1 MEFILVSF
9 KNFKYAKTRL
19 RNDLSDSL
27 TEEIATKMLENVLT
41 EVSKSME
48 ADKKF
53 LLTNDE
59 KAIQMGISKN
69 LEIMRETKQINESSS
84 IDKAC
89 KILISKGAKGVLRIP
104 ADLPLI
110 ESKDID
116 RLILM
121 GKSDKKS
128 ILVPSESQTGTNAFY
143 RTPPDVVDSC
153 FGENSLK
160 KHINLLDK
168 KKAKYEVIKM
178 KSFETDIDCIE
189 DLIRIRSSNKKT
201 RIIQYLKNINL

>member
-9 KNFKYAKTRL
+9 KNFKHAKTRL
-19 RNDLSDSL
+19 RNDLSDLL
-27 TEEIATKMLENVLT
+27 TEEIAEKMLENVLT
-41 EVSKSME
+41 EVSKSKE

-59 KAIQMGISKN
+59 KAIQIGMENN
-69 LEIMRETKQINESSS
+69 LEIMRETKQINESLS
-84 IDKAC
+84 IDQAC
-89 KILISKGAKGVLRIP
+89 KILIGKGAKGVLRIP

-116 RLILM
+116 KLILI

-143 RTPPDVVDSC
+143 RTPPDIIDSC

-168 KKAKYEVIKM
+168 KKAKYEVVKI

-189 DLIRIRSSNKKT
+189 DLIKIRSSNKKT